1 MIGNKYKMTDMHFE
15 VIGEKGDDWI
25 IKIEGEDS
33 PGTISKETLTDSLV
47 MGNAEKTEEK

>member
-1 MIGNKYKMTDMHFE
+1 MIGDKYKMTDMRFE

-25 IKIEGEDS
+25 INIKGEDL

-47 MGNAEKTEEK
+47 MGNAEKIEED